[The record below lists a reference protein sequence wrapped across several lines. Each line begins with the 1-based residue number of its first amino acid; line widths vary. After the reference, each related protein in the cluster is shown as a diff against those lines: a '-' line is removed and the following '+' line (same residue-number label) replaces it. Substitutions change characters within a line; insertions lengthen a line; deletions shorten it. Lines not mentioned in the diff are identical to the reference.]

1 MQIRILAFRYHIQK
15 FVLQQNQSQNIV
27 GKDSYCF
34 QEFCERQHIKAKKG
48 GRAKSDKYVEMR
60 RTAARL
66 LRSGKTKTYI
76 SELLQVS
83 YRSVLRWLQGIKVQ
97 AAIMHL
103 SELKSYVTMP
113 KIRY

>member
-1 MQIRILAFRYHIQK
+1 
-15 FVLQQNQSQNIV
+15 
-27 GKDSYCF
+27 
-34 QEFCERQHIKAKKG
+34 
-48 GRAKSDKYVEMR
+48 MR

-103 SELKSYVTMP
+103 SELKRYVTMP

>member
-1 MQIRILAFRYHIQK
+1 
-15 FVLQQNQSQNIV
+15 
-27 GKDSYCF
+27 
-34 QEFCERQHIKAKKG
+34 
-48 GRAKSDKYVEMR
+48 MR

-103 SELKSYVTMP
+103 SELK
-113 KIRY
+113 KICDNAQNQILACFIASLIVIILDEHIYDLNESEELKITIKFKLKVPIQ